1 MILGEYKKQ
10 KDKRDRNRFF
20 NAVIVF
26 CAATA
31 VTGIFIILILAAIEK
46 RLNPEQEVIYKNLKS
61 CPKSSVVD
69 YRQGE
74 PFVLYKGE
82 KIMIKREGCVKDKE
96 VNCEN

>member
-26 CAATA
+26 CVVTA
-31 VTGIFIILILAAIEK
+31 IFIILILAAIEN
-46 RLNPEQEVIYKNLKS
+46 RLDPEQEAIYKNLKT

-82 KIMIKREGCVKDKE
+82 KIMIKREGCEKDKE
-96 VNCEN
+96 ANCEN

>member
-1 MILGEYKKQ
+1 MILSEYKKQ
-10 KDKRDRNRFF
+10 RDKRGRDRFF
-20 NAVIVF
+20 YAVIAF
-26 CAATA
+26 CA
-31 VTGIFIILILAAIEK
+31 VTGIFVILILAAIEN
-46 RLNPEQEVIYKNLKS
+46 RLDPEQEAIYKNLKS

-82 KIMIKREGCVKDKE
+82 KIMIKREGCEKDKK